1 MSCKRVR
8 EARHARHL
16 RVRTKVK
23 GTADQPR
30 LCVFRSLENIYA
42 QIIDDL
48 QGHTLAAASSID
60 PETRGETA
68 DNNKTEQAKVVGSL
82 LAKRASGAG
91 ITSVVFDR
99 GGYKYHGRVK
109 SLAEAAR
116 QGGLRF

>member
-1 MSCKRVR
+1 MSHKRAR
-8 EARHARHL
+8 EARYARHL
-16 RVRTKVK
+16 RIRAKVR

-30 LCVFRSLENIYA
+30 LCVFRSLKNIYA

-60 PETRGETA
+60 PETRGETI
-68 DNNKTEQAKVVGSL
+68 DKNKTEQAKVVGSL
-82 LAKRASGAG
+82 LAKRASSAG
-91 ITSVVFDR
+91 IKSVIFDR